1 MMKGKKAA
9 ERLINIL
16 PEWKAKRWNTEI
28 QSLRSLESGL
38 LASEKLVKDFDT
50 AVEEKKKK
58 VKEFF

>member
-9 ERLINIL
+9 
-16 PEWKAKRWNTEI
+16 WKAKRWNTEI

-50 AVEEKKKK
+50 AVVEGEKK